1 MMLMK
6 RHLLSRLSS
15 TGYERARQIVIGTY
29 QGEISRLNLAVDNRD
44 DVIRSQERHLQ
55 KVEALNQD
63 LVLRLNQSTTAAKQP
78 STQDATIPLLKVK
91 QQLATQIKER
101 KDLEAGFQQ
110 ALSRLQVSS
119 AEKVA
124 LQAELANLKTDCA
137 KAIHFHKLLSA
148 AQVKVRC
155 DQRKGL
161 ESQITSLNLQ
171 HAADL
176 KEEREKRMR
185 LESGMDSLSRDQL
198 SVINDL
204 QNKVDD
210 QTEIIRSF
218 ELAIISLSGGDNV
231 QFQGS
236 AEPYATDTMELE
248 FELAGETEDYL
259 DKEATD
265 WQDALAERDQL
276 RLQMEKTGIEHA
288 AAVLRLKTE
297 HAEEMEEAR
306 KKQSVELQQVHQW
319 RDKLLYKVDQMRR
332 ENDKSKVESQD
343 QDCVI
348 GGLHCQPEDAPSVI
362 TGWMYREELSE
373 KIYETMAVLSGPASE
388 EAKIKPM
395 TSRDINQQP
404 TQLPV
409 RMPQFL
415 PKPRSM
421 ASDSRPWLYIDPP
434 LEDDQNHTILNSKLR
449 LDPTLEQVI
458 PVGITTDQAPSI
470 ATSTSAPPDAQLLP
484 WTHSANSPLEM
495 QHTPRKET
503 ASSGGHDVGLFIDR
517 KRKWNRIYSPDE
529 QGGPEQDDS
538 MDG

>member
-29 QGEISRLNLAVDNRD
+29 QGEISRLNFAVDNRD

-63 LVLRLNQSTTAAKQP
+63 LVLRLNRSTTAAKQP

-91 QQLATQIKER
+91 QQLETQIKET

-110 ALSRLQVSS
+110 ALSRLRVSS
-119 AEKVA
+119 SEKVN

-161 ESQITSLNLQ
+161 EGQITSLNLQ

-231 QFQGS
+231 QFRS

-259 DKEATD
+259 DKEAMD
-265 WQDALAERDQL
+265 WKDAVAERDQL
-276 RLQMEKTGIEHA
+276 RLQMEKTGIDHA

-306 KKQSVELQQVHQW
+306 KKQSVERQQVHQW

-332 ENDKSKVESQD
+332 ENDKSKVKSQD
-343 QDCVI
+343 EDCVI
-348 GGLHCQPEDAPSVI
+348 GDLHYQPEEAPNVI
-362 TGWMYREELSE
+362 TYWTYREDLSE
-373 KIYETMAVLSGPASE
+373 KTYETLAVLSGPASE

-395 TSRDINQQP
+395 TSRDKGY
-404 TQLPV
+404 
-409 RMPQFL
+409 
-415 PKPRSM
+415 KP
-421 ASDSRPWLYIDPP
+421 AAD
-434 LEDDQNHTILNSKLR
+434 
-449 LDPTLEQVI
+449 
-458 PVGITTDQAPSI
+458 
-470 ATSTSAPPDAQLLP
+470 STS
-484 WTHSANSPLEM
+484 SAHATIS
-495 QHTPRKET
+495 TK
-503 ASSGGHDVGLFIDR
+503 AKV
-517 KRKWNRIYSPDE
+517 
-529 QGGPEQDDS
+529 
-538 MDG
+538 DGVRLKAVALHRPAT